1 MNSRSMLSPLS
12 PQNTGS
18 STPSTY
24 SSATNGTWTPS
35 ITSYPA
41 SLKSDEVGGRQAWK
55 QGRSIKSPQEAGS
68 GSRPAIVSPGALSAG
83 RNTASHGKLH
93 KRASSAGSSIATPQT
108 TAFPAFDPNYQDLPS
123 PRPAYQDPYAPPA
136 SPATSTKSKVKIK
149 PLLRKLSP
157 NEKTSL
163 DLSRTAAENEGLGI
177 YTASGNGGRNRD
189 GSDVGYYPSGGR
201 RGYHTRTMSG
211 ASQVSTATNSSNH
224 RPGAQYVHPMRQTP
238 RPYTPPLSHSYQN
251 SHTSSEIS
259 TAKAGRTSDDGG
271 HLRYQSQT
279 QRQPFNTTV
288 SASSNTSAAQY
299 APLPALKRTP
309 PPLHIRTYSST
320 RLTNSSQTNLPG
332 TPSSLRYAD
341 SFNQPQE
348 TAMPFTARSSFDS
361 IFHKRSRGNTNDD
374 ISAAHARVNALRA
387 EFDAREAEKEKRIHE
402 AKERA
407 EEKRA
412 RKKAKADDAARR
424 KHEAH
429 LKRYGRPTPTS
440 EKSGPL
446 AMGHADNVTVP
457 MDVDLEESHVPT
469 LGRPR
474 RGRTATAG
482 SAGKAVASQWSL
494 FWFKFRTMWLR
505 FKKAMSMRS

>member
-24 SSATNGTWTPS
+24 SSAANGTWTPS
-35 ITSYPA
+35 VTSYPA
-41 SLKSDEVGGRQAWK
+41 SLKSDEIGGRPAWK

-68 GSRPAIVSPGALSAG
+68 GSKPVIVSPGALSAG
-83 RNTASHGKLH
+83 RSAASHGRLH
-93 KRASSAGSSIATPQT
+93 KRGSSAGSTPQT
-108 TAFPAFDPNYQDLPS
+108 AAFPAFDPNYQDLAS
-123 PRPAYQDPYAPPA
+123 PRAAYQDPYAPP

-177 YTASGNGGRNRD
+177 YTASGSGGRNRD
-189 GSDVGYYPSGGR
+189 GSDVGYNPSGAR

-211 ASQVSTATNSSNH
+211 ASQVSTTTNSSNH

-251 SHTSSEIS
+251 SLTSSEIS
-259 TAKAGRTSDDGG
+259 TAKAGRSSDDGG
-271 HLRYQSQT
+271 HLRYQSQA
-279 QRQPFNTTV
+279 QRQPYNTST
-288 SASSNTSAAQY
+288 SATSNTSTAQY
-299 APLPALKRTP
+299 APLPSLKRTP
-309 PPLHIRTYSST
+309 PPLHIRTYSSS

-341 SFNQPQE
+341 SFNPQDN
-348 TAMPFTARSSFDS
+348 TMPITARSSFDS
-361 IFHKRSRGNTNDD
+361 VFRKRSRGNTDTD
-374 ISAAHARVNALRA
+374 INAERAKLQALRA
-387 EFDAREAEKEKRIHE
+387 EFNAREEAKEKRIHE
-402 AKERA
+402 AKEKA

-424 KHEAH
+424 KHEAQE
-429 LKRYGRPTPTS
+429 KKYGRAIPTS
-440 EKSGPL
+440 EKSGPFSMVHGD
-446 AMGHADNVTVP
+446 AATAP
-457 MDVDLEESHVPT
+457 MDVDLESHVPT

-482 SAGKAVASQWSL
+482 SAGKAVASHWSL
-494 FWFKFRTMWLR
+494 FWFKFKTLWLK
-505 FKKAMSMRS
+505 FKKSVSMCS